1 VEDLAMSNIQWEKV
15 TEVFGRLE
23 AEMLKSFLEAE
34 GVPVELFQEGAGQ
47 SAFALN
53 VGALGLVE
61 VFVPTEKVVEA
72 RELIEAFQHPDEDET
87 SDDLSSETPDETEES
102 S

>member
-1 VEDLAMSNIQWEKV
+1 MEDIQWEKA

-53 VGALGLVE
+53 IGALGLVE
-61 VFVPTEKVVEA
+61 VFVPKEKLAEA
-72 RELIEAFQHPDEDET
+72 QELIEAFQNADQEEG
-87 SDDLSSETPDETEES
+87 SDDLSSETPDETEGS